1 MHVMSKK
8 SEEVMKDILYE
19 MKEDLKI
26 DTQDVWI
33 GSRLETF
40 LKDMWEA
47 GRKDGHDEGHREGY
61 DKALSRF
68 DNPEL

>member
-1 MHVMSKK
+1 MK
-8 SEEVMKDILYE
+8 S
-19 MKEDLKI
+19 DLRI

-33 GSRLETF
+33 GSRLDTF

-47 GRKDGHDEGHREGY
+47 GRKDGHDEGYHEGF
-61 DKALSRF
+61 DKAMSRF